1 MWAYFI
7 MPTYNLITGGPMGMF
22 KNSTKETKEFEK
34 IILEIEKERDTI
46 SWADT
51 TIQSCLW
58 NLENPK
64 ADRFTIDWCVRD
76 LRENLN
82 KKEEA
87 NAKLQYLKYTK
98 LRQQMFMLNMTT
110 NPDKFLDDLDEL
122 KKQKGIN
129 NLWKEEQYKEWRE
142 DIKKHPEKVGKL
154 HITEDS
160 FTFEFGDKN
169 KKN

>member
-34 IILEIEKERDTI
+34 VILEIEKERDTI

-110 NPDKFLDDLDEL
+110 NPDKFLDDLDAL
-122 KKQKGIN
+122 KKQKGI
-129 NLWKEEQYKEWRE
+129 RE

-154 HITEDS
+154 HITEES
-160 FTFEFGDKN
+160 FTFEFNDKN

>member
-1 MWAYFI
+1 
-7 MPTYNLITGGPMGMF
+7 MPTYNSTTGGPMGMF
-22 KNSTKETKEFEK
+22 QNSTKETKEFEK

-98 LRQQMFMLNMTT
+98 LRQQMFMLHMTT
-110 NPDKFLDDLDEL
+110 NPDRFLEDLDRL
-122 KKQKGIN
+122 KKEKGIN

-142 DIKKHPEKVGKL
+142 EVKKHPEKVGKL

-160 FTFEFGDKN
+160 FTFIFNDKN
-169 KKN
+169 K

>member
-1 MWAYFI
+1 MGIFF

-76 LRENLN
+76 LRESLN
-82 KKEEA
+82 KKEKS
-87 NAKLQYLKYTK
+87 NVILQYLKYTK
-98 LRQQMFMLNMTT
+98 LRHEMFKLYMVGT
-110 NPDKFLDDLDEL
+110 PDTFLEDLDRL
-122 KKQKGIN
+122 KEKNGIN

-142 DIKKHPEKVGKL
+142 EVKKHPEKVGKL

-160 FTFEFGDKN
+160 FTFDFSN

>member
-7 MPTYNLITGGPMGMF
+7 MATYNLITGGPMGMF

-98 LRQQMFMLNMTT
+98 LRQQMFMLHMTT
-110 NPDKFLDDLDEL
+110 NPDRFLEDLDRL
-122 KKQKGIN
+122 KKEKEGKKLLFFEKIGDSKTS
-129 NLWKEEQYKEWRE
+129 KEERLKNLVRILEKQGFK
-142 DIKKHPEKVGKL
+142 IKK
-154 HITEDS
+154 
-160 FTFEFGDKN
+160 
-169 KKN
+169 

>member
-34 IILEIEKERDTI
+34 VILEIEKERDTI

-76 LRENLN
+76 LRESLN
-82 KKEEA
+82 KKEKS
-87 NAKLQYLKYTK
+87 NVILQYLKYTK
-98 LRQQMFMLNMTT
+98 LRHEMFKLYMVGT
-110 NPDKFLDDLDEL
+110 PDTFLEDLDRL
-122 KKQKGIN
+122 KEKNGII

-142 DIKKHPEKVGKL
+142 EVKKHPEKVGNL

-160 FTFEFGDKN
+160 FTFDFNN

>member
-46 SWADT
+46 SWAYK

-76 LRENLN
+76 LRESLN
-82 KKEEA
+82 KKEKS
-87 NAKLQYLKYTK
+87 NVILQYLKYTK
-98 LRQQMFMLNMTT
+98 LRHEMFKLYMVGT
-110 NPDKFLDDLDEL
+110 PDTFLEDLDRL
-122 KKQKGIN
+122 KEKNGIN

-142 DIKKHPEKVGKL
+142 EIKKHPEKVGKL

-160 FTFEFGDKN
+160 FTFEFNDKN
-169 KKN
+169 NEN